1 MALLSESRDVGR
13 EDENG
18 IAKSLQQHYMEDWTF
33 AGERQECAVVA
44 GSLLGGDEGTT
55 LNIVMCDYHLLYEGV
70 ILVAKKMRIKFQ
82 KTSRGGEEKMKSRK
96 IYL

>member
-44 GSLLGGDEGTT
+44 GSLFGW
-55 LNIVMCDYHLLYEGV
+55 
-70 ILVAKKMRIKFQ
+70 R
-82 KTSRGGEEKMKSRK
+82 
-96 IYL
+96 

>member
-18 IAKSLQQHYMEDWTF
+18 IAKSLQQHYMEEWAF

-44 GSLLGGDEGTT
+44 GSLFGW
-55 LNIVMCDYHLLYEGV
+55 
-70 ILVAKKMRIKFQ
+70 R
-82 KTSRGGEEKMKSRK
+82 
-96 IYL
+96 